1 MEIQPYFIHFIHL
14 NASYWTTY
22 EWFIYEGL
30 ILINFWLAHFKQN
43 VKKTQSSVKTTDFSF
58 VTKVGLL

>member
-1 MEIQPYFIHFIHL
+1 ML
-14 NASYWTTY
+14 LDLY

-30 ILINFWLAHFKQN
+30 ILINFWLANFKQN

-58 VTKVGLL
+58 VTKVGLP